1 MALLRFSFTVGIYTL
16 ASRVLGFA
24 RDILIA
30 RYLGSTG
37 VVEAFVVALR
47 FPNLFRRLV
56 GEGAF
61 TAAFVPMFSRRLEA
75 EGRPAALRFA
85 DQSMA
90 VLVAAL
96 LVFTLLGEI
105 FMPWL
110 MYLIAPGFADQ
121 PELFDLAVLFTR
133 ITLPYLMCMALLA
146 LFSGMLN
153 SIYLFAAAAGVPIL
167 FNVILIGAM
176 VLARD
181 WFATAGHALSWA
193 VALAGVAQFLWIV
206 VAAHR
211 AGLSLRLPRPRL
223 TPDVKRLLKLMVPG
237 AIGAGVSQINL
248 LIGTIIATFMSGAVS
263 FLYFADRVYQFPL
276 GIIGVAIG
284 TALLPDLSRKLERDP
299 AAAMDVQNRA
309 IEIALLFTLPATAAM
324 LAIPETICTVLFQY
338 GAFRPEDAAATAGA
352 LAAFAVGLPGYV
364 LIRVLT
370 PGFFAR
376 HDTTRPVY
384 YAAIGVA
391 VNVALSLAL
400 VWSLRH
406 VGIALA
412 TAVAAWI
419 NAGLLALAL
428 ARRGHLEP
436 DAALRRRLP
445 RLVLAAVVMAGAL
458 VPAAGQLDFLL
469 REGVLLRGVAL
480 VALGI
485 LAAVVY
491 FGLVFLMRA
500 ADTSDLQALL
510 RRRRGPAKPPAAP

>member
-1 MALLRFSFTVGIYTL
+1 M
-16 ASRVLGFA
+16 
-24 RDILIA
+24 
-30 RYLGSTG
+30 
-37 VVEAFVVALR
+37 
-47 FPNLFRRLV
+47 
-56 GEGAF
+56 
-61 TAAFVPMFSRRLEA
+61 
-75 EGRPAALRFA
+75 
-85 DQSMA
+85 
-90 VLVAAL
+90 
-96 LVFTLLGEI
+96 
-105 FMPWL
+105 
-110 MYLIAPGFADQ
+110 
-121 PELFDLAVLFTR
+121 
-133 ITLPYLMCMALLA
+133 
-146 LFSGMLN
+146 
-153 SIYLFAAAAGVPIL
+153 
-167 FNVILIGAM
+167 
-176 VLARD
+176 
-181 WFATAGHALSWA
+181 
-193 VALAGVAQFLWIV
+193 
-206 VAAHR
+206 
-211 AGLSLRLPRPRL
+211 
-223 TPDVKRLLKLMVPG
+223 
-237 AIGAGVSQINL
+237 
-248 LIGTIIATFMSGAVS
+248 
-263 FLYFADRVYQFPL
+263 
-276 GIIGVAIG
+276 
-284 TALLPDLSRKLERDP
+284 
-299 AAAMDVQNRA
+299 
-309 IEIALLFTLPATAAM
+309 
-324 LAIPETICTVLFQY
+324 LFQY